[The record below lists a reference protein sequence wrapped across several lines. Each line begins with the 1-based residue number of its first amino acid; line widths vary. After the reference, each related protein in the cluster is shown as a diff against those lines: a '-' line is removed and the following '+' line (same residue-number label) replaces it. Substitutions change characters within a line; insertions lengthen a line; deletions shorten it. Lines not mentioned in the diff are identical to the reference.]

1 MPSLQA
7 AAVRP
12 KRADQHTRSTA
23 YRSTAASRTRRIQRG
38 GKHTGQFGYDDVLRI
53 AQAARGDDPYGYRSE
68 FLQLVRAA
76 KTASAMQ
83 PLRP

>member
-1 MPSLQA
+1 ML
-7 AAVRP
+7 
-12 KRADQHTRSTA
+12 
-23 YRSTAASRTRRIQRG
+23 RG

-53 AQAARGDDPYGYRSE
+53 ASAARGDDPYGYRSE